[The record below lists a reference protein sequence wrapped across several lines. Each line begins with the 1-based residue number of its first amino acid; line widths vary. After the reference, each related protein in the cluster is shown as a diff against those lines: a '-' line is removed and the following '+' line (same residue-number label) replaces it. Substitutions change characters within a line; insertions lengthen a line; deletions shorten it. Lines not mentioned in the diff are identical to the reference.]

1 MLQERRLIK
10 FALAAVQGGE
20 DAALSEIKSRD
31 LSGLLIRKMS
41 INDFEQ
47 VIDIDQKS
55 FSLPWPP
62 RTFQFEITENSA
74 SRCWVA
80 DLNGKVIAIMVA
92 WLIIDELHIATFAT
106 HPEFRNQDVG
116 KKLLLHTLRLAR
128 AEGVVRSFLEVRE
141 SNDVAIN
148 MYKNFGFVEDGVRKE
163 YYKDNNEGA
172 ILMSLNDLSQL
183 K

>member
-1 MLQERRLIK
+1 MMNLDKQNN
-10 FALAAVQGGE
+10 FG
-20 DAALSEIKSRD
+20 D
-31 LSGLLIRKMS
+31 LSGFIIRKM
-41 INDFEQ
+41 IMNDFEQ

-80 DLNGKVIAIMVA
+80 DLNGKVIGIMVA
-92 WLIIDELHIATFAT
+92 WLILDELHIATFAT

-128 AEGVVRSFLEVRE
+128 AEGVARAILEVRE
-141 SNDVAIN
+141 SNEVAIK
-148 MYKNFGFVEDGVRKE
+148 MYKSFNFVEDGVRKE
-163 YYKDNNEGA
+163 YYKDNNENA
-172 ILMSLNDLSQL
+172 VLMSLNELDNLHGE
-183 K
+183 